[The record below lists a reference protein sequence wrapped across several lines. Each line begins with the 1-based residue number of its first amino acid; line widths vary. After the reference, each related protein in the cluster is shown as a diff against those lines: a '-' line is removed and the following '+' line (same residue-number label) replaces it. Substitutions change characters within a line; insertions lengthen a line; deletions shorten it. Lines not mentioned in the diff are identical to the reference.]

1 MSDTTLYII
10 TALIFIIILIS
21 TIIMI
26 KNIFNKKVH
35 KPSKNTKKKMHE
47 LRKAVSLNPKDLDS
61 LYELALI
68 EEEYQE
74 LTAALPK
81 FELLLSKRY
90 FKDNDINEIEI
101 YKKMEEGYNQFE
113 DKEKGFKY
121 AMIISKLEP
130 NNIDYAIKIGNIL
143 GQEGKYQLAS
153 EYFNKV
159 IVSKENIS
167 IDETKTA
174 ALSFFMIKDYKKSI
188 MFLEELYKKIS
199 NNKEIDA
206 SEIYNLEILMV
217 SMYISADELNIAIT
231 FLEQILS
238 NEAINEE
245 HKLYIN
251 RIYMYILYKLSDNDK
266 FLSKYKELKT
276 YYKLDEAKKEYAELI
291 FDFAFYAYF
300 LKDINTSINYFTKLN
315 SFHMLEY
322 SVYYLDQILQYL
334 NEVNKAF
341 IQLTKLR
348 GDGKFKNEKY
358 KNENYEKY
366 IDTELVD
373 IWELVLSLWQGTFVK
388 FDYITSNA
396 PNPKNKIDIDK
407 ILAELNAANEN
418 DNIKNINVNEIDKIY
433 SLNLNNFKKLCKNFI
448 QNKLSYSILQE
459 YTDNVISY
467 NYGDEVNYL
476 AYHITKSRKDLTL
489 ISVKR
494 WKNTEV
500 GELIIRD
507 FLLMVNESG
516 AKNGILILPVRLSN
530 SAKSYAKHNDKIT
543 VYTRSQFNSFLKTNF
558 VN

>member
-1 MSDTTLYII
+1 MSDTTLYTI
-10 TALIFIIILIS
+10 TAVIFIIILIS

-26 KNIFNKKVH
+26 RNIFNKKVY

-47 LRKAVSLNPKDLDS
+47 LRKIVSLNPKDLDS

-68 EEEYQE
+68 EEEYNE
-74 LTAALPK
+74 LTGALPK

-90 FKDNDINEIEI
+90 FKDNNINEIEI
-101 YKKMEEGYNQFE
+101 YKKMEAGYGQLE
-113 DKEKGFKY
+113 DIENSFKY
-121 AMIISKLEP
+121 AMMISKLDP
-130 NNIDYAIKIGNIL
+130 NNIDYAVKIGNVL
-143 GQEGKYQLAS
+143 GKEGKYKLAS

-159 IVSKENIS
+159 IVSKENLTI
-167 IDETKTA
+167 EEARTA

-188 MFLEELYKKIS
+188 IFLEELYKKIS
-199 NNKEIDA
+199 NDKETDIL
-206 SEIYNLEILMV
+206 EIYNLEILLV
-217 SMYISADELNIAIT
+217 SLYISADELNIAIT

-238 NEAINEE
+238 NKNISED
-245 HKLYIN
+245 HKLYVN
-251 RIYMYILYKLSDNDK
+251 RIYMYILYKLSDNNK
-266 FLSKYKELKT
+266 FISKYNELRA
-276 YYKLDEAKKEYAELI
+276 YYKLDEAKKEYAALI

-300 LKDINTSINYFTKLN
+300 LKDINTSINYFKKLN

-322 SVYYLDQILQYL
+322 SVYYLDQILDYL
-334 NEVNKAF
+334 NEVNKAS
-341 IQLTKLR
+341 IQLVKLR
-348 GDGKFKNEKY
+348 GDGKVNNEKY

-366 IDTELVD
+366 IDSELID
-373 IWELVLSLWQGTFVK
+373 IWELVLSLWQGTFIK

-396 PNPKNKIDIDK
+396 PNPENKIDIDK
-407 ILAELNAANEN
+407 ILAELNAAREN
-418 DNIKNINVNEIDKIY
+418 DSTKNINLNEIDKIY
-433 SLNLNNFKKLCKNFI
+433 SLNVSNFKKLCKNLI

-459 YTDNVISY
+459 YTDNVIDY

-476 AYHITKSRKDLTL
+476 AYHVTKSRKDLTL
-489 ISVKR
+489 ISIKR